1 MRNLIQFFHSIL
13 KINFT
18 IIRVLMFGIAFFFA
32 SSIALTAQSNFTL
45 SGYVKDAST
54 GEYLPGANVFI
65 KELLKGTSTNSYGFY
80 SITLPKG
87 NYTLGV
93 SFMGYS
99 EYSSAVNL
107 NKDQRINITISPKAI
122 ESKEFEVTEKR
133 IENNVKSTDMGR
145 VELSVENMKKLP
157 VPTVYM

>member
-1 MRNLIQFFHSIL
+1 MMRLFW
-13 KINFT
+13 
-18 IIRVLMFGIAFFFA
+18 FGISLFFA
-32 SSIALTAQSNFTL
+32 SSITLNAQSNFTL
-45 SGYVKDAST
+45 SGYVKDASS

-65 KELLKGTSTNSYGFY
+65 KEILKGTSTNSYGFY
-80 SITLPKG
+80 SITVPKG

-107 NKDQRINITISPKAI
+107 NQDQRLNITISPKAI

-145 VELSVENMKKLP
+145 VELSVENMRR
-157 VPTVYM
+157 

>member
-1 MRNLIQFFHSIL
+1 MYRHIPYSHSIL
-13 KINFT
+13 KSNYTMMRLFW
-18 IIRVLMFGIAFFFA
+18 FGISLFFA
-32 SSIALTAQSNFTL
+32 SSIALNAQSNFTL

-65 KELLKGTSTNSYGFY
+65 KELLKGASTNSYGFY
-80 SITLPKG
+80 SITVPKG

-99 EYSSAVNL
+99 EYSSAINL

-122 ESKEFEVTEKR
+122 ESKEFEVTE
-133 IENNVKSTDMGR
+133 
-145 VELSVENMKKLP
+145 
-157 VPTVYM
+157 